1 MASPN
6 TIDTA
11 MAKRLHEAAAIRGVT
26 IIGIPGGW
34 SVLLK
39 LGMNER
45 PLGTQRT
52 NKVRSWRSLDTL
64 MAYLRSDLGITRID
78 GVDASGHSASSVFKQ
93 RPDTSARMR
102 QAHAGLAENWA
113 TALAS
118 MPNLGN
124 DEDFER
130 RGVSNDTLLSVLP
143 EDKQQKIREGAALMN
158 QQRADAKK
166 LTVDQLINR
175 LTPDRQK
182 AVLDK
187 AENISQSRV
196 GARKQDQTG

>member
-64 MAYLRSDLGITRID
+64 VDYLRSDLGITRID
-78 GVDASGHSASSVFKQ
+78 GVDASGHSASGVFKQ
-93 RPDTSARMR
+93 RPDTSARMKK
-102 QAHAGLAENWA
+102 AHAGLIDTLMA
-113 TALAS
+113 
-118 MPNLGN
+118 MPNVGK

-130 RGVSNDTLLSVLP
+130 HGVSNDTLLAQLP
-143 EDKQQKIREGAALMN
+143 EEQQQKIREGAAVMN
-158 QQRADAKK
+158 AQRESAKK
-166 LTVDQLINR
+166 PTVDQLIGR
-175 LTPDRQK
+175 LPPDRQK

-187 AENISQSRV
+187 AEKITQARV
-196 GARKQDQTG
+196 EVRQQKK